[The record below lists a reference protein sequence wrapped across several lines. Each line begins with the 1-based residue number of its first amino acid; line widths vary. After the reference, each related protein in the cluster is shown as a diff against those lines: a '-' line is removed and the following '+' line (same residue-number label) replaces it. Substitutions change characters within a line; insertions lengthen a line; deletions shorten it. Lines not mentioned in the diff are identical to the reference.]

1 MTLNNASQRPLS
13 NSKSYKQ
20 ITISTKGVDPFTF
33 ISTLHK
39 RERVHRRIALS
50 VIVEVHD
57 TNNQPTQC
65 LRTMGYQ
72 DHQPLLDKSGK
83 QIGYILY
90 KWFGKG
96 ADRKPPYKT
105 GMLSN

>member
-1 MTLNNASQRPLS
+1 
-13 NSKSYKQ
+13 
-20 ITISTKGVDPFTF
+20 
-33 ISTLHK
+33 
-39 RERVHRRIALS
+39 
-50 VIVEVHD
+50 
-57 TNNQPTQC
+57 
-65 LRTMGYQ
+65 MGYQ